1 MERIAP
7 HVCVVNLG
15 CRVNRVESDWMES
28 SFVQSGA
35 VLCADD
41 EADIIAINTC
51 AVTGE
56 AQAKTRK
63 AVRRAAS
70 LPKHPLVAVT
80 GCVANLFPAELEAIG
95 DNVRV
100 LPAKLAL
107 VEDALGE
114 WGRLNASAAKEP
126 LGTSLLKQSSP
137 LCGCGT
143 RDEAPRG
150 SSLDGN
156 PPISHAG
163 SLDAHAQ
170 SHSSQQ
176 DSVPS
181 FGHDDLARVE
191 NVSSGAVPQ
200 ARSAEG
206 CLSTKDTLSAPGG
219 SHAVFR
225 ARRGVKVQD
234 GCDNKCT
241 YCIVWR
247 ARGKSLSTPYS
258 LIEKQVRQVLS
269 EGALEVDLTGINLGR
284 YASVDEQGESL
295 DLAGLIERL
304 VPLIREHGALL
315 RASSIEP
322 PEVTPELVAAF
333 ARNVDCVAPHFHL
346 PLQAGSTRVL
356 HRMGRRY
363 NAEQFLEKVV
373 LIREALPSAAISTDI
388 IVGFPGETE
397 EDFQE
402 TLALSEK
409 AAFSKIHAFR
419 FSARPDTPAACMP
432 DQIAPEVIRER
443 SERLRLLADRL
454 RHDDAARRI
463 GTVEPV
469 LIEQIDEA
477 GNACGTTAS
486 HHEVVIP
493 AGEHGF
499 EGPTLI
505 HMPLASVSANGVFRI
520 SAV

>member
-35 VLCADD
+35 VLCAED

-100 LPAKLAL
+100 LPAKLVL
-107 VEDALGE
+107 VEDSLGE
-114 WGRLNASAAKEP
+114 WGRLNASAAGE
-126 LGTSLLKQSSP
+126 GEDASLLKQSSP

-143 RDEAPRG
+143 RDEA
-150 SSLDGN
+150 SS
-156 PPISHAG
+156 P
-163 SLDAHAQ
+163 
-170 SHSSQQ
+170 SQQ
-176 DSVPS
+176 ESLQYMQRDS
-181 FGHDDLARVE
+181 LARVE
-191 NVSSGAVPQ
+191 SVSSGAVPQ
-200 ARSAEG
+200 ARSAED
-206 CLSTKDTLSAPGG
+206 CLSTEDTFSASG

-284 YASVDEQGESL
+284 YCSVDERGESL

-363 NAEQFLEKVV
+363 NAEQFLEKVA
-373 LIREALPSAAISTDI
+373 LIRDALPAAAISTDI

-402 TLALSEK
+402 TLTLSEK

-419 FSARPDTPAACMP
+419 FSARPDTPAASMP

-443 SERLRLLADRL
+443 SERLRVLADRL

-486 HHEVVIP
+486 HHEVIIP
-493 AGEHGF
+493 VGEHGF
-499 EGPTLI
+499 EEPTLI
-505 HMPLASVSANGVFRI
+505 HMPLASVSANGALCTPAI
-520 SAV
+520 

>member
-35 VLCADD
+35 VLCAED

-100 LPAKLAL
+100 LSAKLAL

-114 WGRLNASAAKEP
+114 WGKLNASAAGE
-126 LGTSLLKQSSP
+126 GEDASLLKQSSP

-143 RDEAPRG
+143 RDEA
-150 SSLDGN
+150 SS
-156 PPISHAG
+156 P
-163 SLDAHAQ
+163 
-170 SHSSQQ
+170 SQQ
-176 DSVPS
+176 ESLQYMQRDS
-181 FGHDDLARVE
+181 LARVE
-191 NVSSGAVPQ
+191 SVSSGAVPQ
-200 ARSAEG
+200 ARSAED
-206 CLSTKDTLSAPGG
+206 CLSTEDTLSAPGG
-219 SHAVFR
+219 HAVFR

-284 YASVDEQGESL
+284 YCSVDEQGAPL

-304 VPLIREHGALL
+304 MPLIREHGALL

-333 ARNVDCVAPHFHL
+333 ARDADCVAPHFHL

-363 NAEQFLEKVV
+363 NAEQFLEKVT

-419 FSARPDTPAACMP
+419 FSARPDTPAAGMP

-443 SERLRLLADRL
+443 SERLRVLADRL

-469 LIEQIDEA
+469 LIEQIDAA

-486 HHEVVIP
+486 HHEVIIP
-493 AGEHGF
+493 AGGHGLV
-499 EGPTLI
+499 GPALVRALI
-505 HMPLASVSANGVFRI
+505 ADTKNDGMLVGDFVGY
-520 SAV
+520 

>member
-1 MERIAP
+1 M
-7 HVCVVNLG
+7 
-15 CRVNRVESDWMES
+15 
-28 SFVQSGA
+28 
-35 VLCADD
+35 
-41 EADIIAINTC
+41 
-51 AVTGE
+51 
-56 AQAKTRK
+56 
-63 AVRRAAS
+63 
-70 LPKHPLVAVT
+70 
-80 GCVANLFPAELEAIG
+80 
-95 DNVRV
+95 
-100 LPAKLAL
+100 
-107 VEDALGE
+107 
-114 WGRLNASAAKEP
+114 
-126 LGTSLLKQSSP
+126 
-137 LCGCGT
+137 
-143 RDEAPRG
+143 
-150 SSLDGN
+150 
-156 PPISHAG
+156 
-163 SLDAHAQ
+163 
-170 SHSSQQ
+170 
-176 DSVPS
+176 
-181 FGHDDLARVE
+181 
-191 NVSSGAVPQ
+191 
-200 ARSAEG
+200 
-206 CLSTKDTLSAPGG
+206 
-219 SHAVFR
+219 
-225 ARRGVKVQD
+225 QD

-284 YASVDEQGESL
+284 YCSVDEQGESL

-333 ARNVDCVAPHFHL
+333 ARYADCVAPHFHL

-363 NAEQFLEKVV
+363 NAEQFLEKVA
-373 LIREALPSAAISTDI
+373 LIRDALPAAAISTDI

-402 TLALSEK
+402 TLTLSEK

-419 FSARPDTPAACMP
+419 FSARPDTPAASMP

-443 SERLRLLADRL
+443 SERLRVLADRL

-486 HHEVVIP
+486 HHEVIIP
-493 AGEHGF
+493 VGEHGF
-499 EGPTLI
+499 EEPTLI
-505 HMPLASVSANGVFRI
+505 HMPLASVSANGALCTPAI
-520 SAV
+520 

>member
-35 VLCADD
+35 VLCAED

-100 LPAKLAL
+100 LPAKLVL
-107 VEDALGE
+107 VEDSLGE
-114 WGRLNASAAKEP
+114 WGRLNASAAGE
-126 LGTSLLKQSSP
+126 GEDASLLKQSSP

-143 RDEAPRG
+143 RDEA
-150 SSLDGN
+150 SS
-156 PPISHAG
+156 P
-163 SLDAHAQ
+163 
-170 SHSSQQ
+170 SQQ
-176 DSVPS
+176 ESLQYMQRDS
-181 FGHDDLARVE
+181 LARVE
-191 NVSSGAVPQ
+191 SVSSGAVPQ
-200 ARSAEG
+200 ARSAED
-206 CLSTKDTLSAPGG
+206 CLSTEDTFSASG

-284 YASVDEQGESL
+284 YCSVDERGESL

-363 NAEQFLEKVV
+363 NAEQFLDKVA
-373 LIREALPSAAISTDI
+373 LIREALPLAAVSTDI

-419 FSARPDTPAACMP
+419 FSARPDTPAASMP

-443 SERLRLLADRL
+443 SDRLRILADRL

-469 LIEQIDEA
+469 LIEQIDAA
-477 GNACGTTAS
+477 GNACGTTAG
-486 HHEVVIP
+486 HHEVIIP
-493 AGEHGF
+493 AGGHGLV
-499 EGPTLI
+499 GPALVRALI
-505 HMPLASVSANGVFRI
+505 ADTKNDGMLVGDFVGY
-520 SAV
+520 

>member
-1 MERIAP
+1 MERTAP

-35 VLCADD
+35 VLCAED

-63 AVRRAAS
+63 TVRRAAS

-95 DNVRV
+95 DNVCV

-107 VEDALGE
+107 VEDSLKAWEELNGGLTGE
-114 WGRLNASAAKEP
+114 GED
-126 LGTSLLKQSSP
+126 TSLLKQSSP

-143 RDEAPRG
+143 RDEA
-150 SSLDGN
+150 SS
-156 PPISHAG
+156 P
-163 SLDAHAQ
+163 
-170 SHSSQQ
+170 SQQ
-176 DSVPS
+176 ESLQYMQQ
-181 FGHDDLARVE
+181 DDLARVE
-191 NVSSGAVPQ
+191 SVSSGAVPQ
-200 ARSAEG
+200 ARSAED
-206 CLSTKDTLSAPGG
+206 CLSTEDTFSTSG

-234 GCDNKCT
+234 GCDNKCA

-284 YASVDEQGESL
+284 YASVDEQGASL
-295 DLAGLIERL
+295 DLAGLIECL

-333 ARNVDCVAPHFHL
+333 ARNADCVAPHFHL

-363 NAEQFLEKVV
+363 NAEQFLEKVS
-373 LIREALPSAAISTDI
+373 LIREALPAAAISTDI

-402 TLALSEK
+402 TLALSVK

-419 FSARPDTPAACMP
+419 FSARPDTPAAGMP

-443 SERLRLLADRL
+443 SERLRILADRL
-454 RHDDAARRI
+454 RRADAARRV

-469 LIEQIDEA
+469 LIEQIDAA

-493 AGEHGF
+493 AGEHGL
-499 EGPTLI
+499 EGPALI
-505 HMPLASVSANGVFRI
+505 HMPLASVSANGALCTPAI
-520 SAV
+520 

>member
-1 MERIAP
+1 MERTAP

-35 VLCADD
+35 VLCAED

-100 LPAKLAL
+100 LPAKLVL
-107 VEDALGE
+107 VEDSLKVWEELNGGLTGE
-114 WGRLNASAAKEP
+114 GED
-126 LGTSLLKQSSP
+126 TSLLKQSSP

-143 RDEAPRG
+143 RDEA
-150 SSLDGN
+150 SS
-156 PPISHAG
+156 P
-163 SLDAHAQ
+163 
-170 SHSSQQ
+170 SQQ
-176 DSVPS
+176 ESLQYMQR
-181 FGHDDLARVE
+181 DDLARVE

-200 ARSAEG
+200 ARSAED
-206 CLSTKDTLSAPGG
+206 CLSTEDTLSTPGG
-219 SHAVFR
+219 HAVFR

-284 YASVDEQGESL
+284 YCSVDERGESL
-295 DLAGLIERL
+295 DLAGLIECL

-333 ARNVDCVAPHFHL
+333 ARNADCVAPHFHL

-363 NAEQFLEKVV
+363 NAEQFLEKVA
-373 LIREALPSAAISTDI
+373 LIREALPAAAISTDI

-402 TLALSEK
+402 TLALSVK

-419 FSARPDTPAACMP
+419 FSARPDTPAAGMP

-443 SERLRLLADRL
+443 SERLRVLADRL

-493 AGEHGF
+493 AGEHGL
-499 EGPTLI
+499 EGPALI
-505 HMPLASVSANGVFRI
+505 RMPLASVSANGALCTPAI
-520 SAV
+520 

>member
-35 VLCADD
+35 VLCAED

-100 LPAKLAL
+100 LPAKLVL

-114 WGRLNASAAKEP
+114 WGKLNASAAGE
-126 LGTSLLKQSSP
+126 GEDTSLSGALYVYNHENQ
-137 LCGCGT
+137 
-143 RDEAPRG
+143 
-150 SSLDGN
+150 
-156 PPISHAG
+156 
-163 SLDAHAQ
+163 DA
-170 SHSSQQ
+170 
-176 DSVPS
+176 
-181 FGHDDLARVE
+181 LVE
-191 NVSSGAVPQ
+191 NVSSGVVSQ
-200 ARSAEG
+200 ARSAED
-206 CLSTKDTLSAPGG
+206 CLSTEDAFSASG

-284 YASVDEQGESL
+284 YSSVDEQGESL

-304 VPLIREHGALL
+304 VPLIRERGALL

-333 ARNVDCVAPHFHL
+333 ARNTDCVAPHFHL

-363 NAEQFLEKVV
+363 NAEQFLEKVA
-373 LIREALPSAAISTDI
+373 LIREALPAAAISTDI

-402 TLALSEK
+402 TLSLSEK
-409 AAFSKIHAFR
+409 AVFSKIHAFR
-419 FSARPDTPAACMP
+419 FSARPDTPAASMP

-443 SERLRLLADRL
+443 SERLRVLADRL

-469 LIEQIDEA
+469 LIEQIDET

-493 AGEHGF
+493 AEEHAF
-499 EGPTLI
+499 EGPVLVCAYLDDTRPEGVLI
-505 HMPLASVSANGVFRI
+505 GRVLV
-520 SAV
+520 

>member
-1 MERIAP
+1 MERTAP

-35 VLCADD
+35 VLCAED

-70 LPKHPLVAVT
+70 LPKHPFVAVT

-100 LPAKLAL
+100 FPAKLVL

-114 WGRLNASAAKEP
+114 WGKLNASAAGE
-126 LGTSLLKQSSP
+126 GEDASLLKQSSP

-143 RDEAPRG
+143 RDEA
-150 SSLDGN
+150 SS
-156 PPISHAG
+156 P
-163 SLDAHAQ
+163 
-170 SHSSQQ
+170 SQQ
-176 DSVPS
+176 ESLQYMQR
-181 FGHDDLARVE
+181 DDLARVE
-191 NVSSGAVPQ
+191 SVSSGAVPQ
-200 ARSAEG
+200 ARSAED
-206 CLSTKDTLSAPGG
+206 CLSTEDTLSTPGG
-219 SHAVFR
+219 HAVFR

-284 YASVDEQGESL
+284 YCSVDERGESL
-295 DLAGLIERL
+295 DLAGLIECL

-333 ARNVDCVAPHFHL
+333 ARNADCVAPHFHL

-409 AAFSKIHAFR
+409 AGFSKIHAFR
-419 FSARPDTPAACMP
+419 FSARPDTPAAGMP

-443 SERLRLLADRL
+443 SERLRVLADRL
-454 RHDDAARRI
+454 RHDDAARRV

-469 LIEQIDEA
+469 LIEQIDAA

-493 AGEHGF
+493 AGEHGL
-499 EGPTLI
+499 EGPTLVQAVI
-505 HMPLASVSANGVFRI
+505 AGVEDDGILVASLDSHCYLG
-520 SAV
+520 

>member
-1 MERIAP
+1 M
-7 HVCVVNLG
+7 
-15 CRVNRVESDWMES
+15 
-28 SFVQSGA
+28 
-35 VLCADD
+35 
-41 EADIIAINTC
+41 
-51 AVTGE
+51 
-56 AQAKTRK
+56 
-63 AVRRAAS
+63 
-70 LPKHPLVAVT
+70 
-80 GCVANLFPAELEAIG
+80 
-95 DNVRV
+95 
-100 LPAKLAL
+100 
-107 VEDALGE
+107 
-114 WGRLNASAAKEP
+114 
-126 LGTSLLKQSSP
+126 
-137 LCGCGT
+137 
-143 RDEAPRG
+143 
-150 SSLDGN
+150 
-156 PPISHAG
+156 
-163 SLDAHAQ
+163 
-170 SHSSQQ
+170 
-176 DSVPS
+176 
-181 FGHDDLARVE
+181 
-191 NVSSGAVPQ
+191 
-200 ARSAEG
+200 
-206 CLSTKDTLSAPGG
+206 
-219 SHAVFR
+219 
-225 ARRGVKVQD
+225 QD

-284 YASVDEQGESL
+284 YSSVDEHGESL

-304 VPLIREHGALL
+304 VPLIREQGALL

-322 PEVTPELVAAF
+322 PEVTSELVAAF
-333 ARNVDCVAPHFHL
+333 ARNVGCVAPHFHL

-363 NAEQFLEKVV
+363 NAEQFLEKVA
-373 LIREALPSAAISTDI
+373 LIRDALPAAAISTDI

-419 FSARPDTPAACMP
+419 FSARPDTPAASMP

-443 SERLRLLADRL
+443 SERLRVFAERL
-454 RHDDAARRI
+454 RRADAARRV

-499 EGPTLI
+499 EGPVLVCAYLDDTRPEGVLI
-505 HMPLASVSANGVFRI
+505 GRVLV
-520 SAV
+520 

>member
-1 MERIAP
+1 MERTAP

-35 VLCADD
+35 VLCAED

-100 LPAKLAL
+100 LPAKLVL

-114 WGRLNASAAKEP
+114 WGRLNANVTQEP

-143 RDEAPRG
+143 RDEA
-150 SSLDGN
+150 SS
-156 PPISHAG
+156 P
-163 SLDAHAQ
+163 
-170 SHSSQQ
+170 SQQ
-176 DSVPS
+176 ESLQYMQRDS
-181 FGHDDLARVE
+181 LARVE
-191 NVSSGAVPQ
+191 SVSSGAVPQ
-200 ARSAEG
+200 ARSAED
-206 CLSTKDTLSAPGG
+206 CLSTEDTLSTPGV
-219 SHAVFR
+219 HAVFR

-284 YASVDEQGESL
+284 YCSVDEQGESL

-333 ARNVDCVAPHFHL
+333 ARYADCVAPHFHL

-363 NAEQFLEKVV
+363 NAEQFLEKVA
-373 LIREALPSAAISTDI
+373 LIRDALPAAAISTDI

-402 TLALSEK
+402 TLTLSEK

-419 FSARPDTPAACMP
+419 FSARPDTPAASMP

-443 SERLRLLADRL
+443 SERLRVLADRL

-493 AGEHGF
+493 VGEHGF
-499 EGPTLI
+499 EEPTLI
-505 HMPLASVSANGVFRI
+505 HMPLASVSANGALCTPAI
-520 SAV
+520 

>member
-1 MERIAP
+1 MGASGP
-7 HVCVVNLG
+7 SVCVINLG

-28 SFVQSGA
+28 AFVQSGA
-35 VLCADD
+35 LLCAESD
-41 EADIIAINTC
+41 ADIVAINTC

-63 AVRRAAS
+63 AVRHAAG
-70 LPKHPLVAVT
+70 LPKRPLVAVT
-80 GCVANLFPAELEAIG
+80 GCVANLFPEELEAIG
-95 DNVRV
+95 ENVRV
-100 LPAKLAL
+100 CPAKLAL

-114 WGRLNASAAKEP
+114 WEKLNGRLPGEGEDA
-126 LGTSLLKQSSP
+126 SLLRQSSP

-143 RDEAPRG
+143 RDEA
-150 SSLDGN
+150 SSPSRQD
-156 PPISHAG
+156 G
-163 SLDAHAQ
+163 SLAFSHEGQLAQ
-170 SHSSQQ
+170 AEGA
-176 DSVPS
+176 
-181 FGHDDLARVE
+181 F
-191 NVSSGAVPQ
+191 SGAVPQ
-200 ARSAEG
+200 ARSAED
-206 CLSTKDTLSAPGG
+206 CLSTEEAPSAPG

-225 ARRGVKVQD
+225 ARRGVKIQD

-258 LIEKQVRQVLS
+258 LIEKQVLQVLG

-284 YASVDEQGESL
+284 YAASDELGVQF

-304 VPLIREHGALL
+304 APLMREHGALL

-322 PEVTPELVAAF
+322 PEVTPELVEAF
-333 ARNVDCVAPHFHL
+333 RRNADCVAPHFHL

-363 NAEQFLEKVV
+363 NAEQFLQKVA
-373 LIREALPSAAISTDI
+373 LIREALPAAAISTDI

-402 TLALSEK
+402 TLALAQK

-419 FSARPDTPAACMP
+419 FSARPDTPAASMP
-432 DQIAPEVIRER
+432 DQVAPEVIRER
-443 SERLRLLADRL
+443 SERLRHLADRL
-454 RHDDAARRI
+454 RHEDAARRV

-469 LIEQIDEA
+469 LIEHIGADGIA
-477 GNACGTTAS
+477 HGTTAS
-486 HHEVVIP
+486 HHEIAIP
-493 AGEHGF
+493 AGEH
-499 EGPTLI
+499 TLRSFGLVRVEI
-505 HMPLASVSANGVFRI
+505 TGIEPMPNAALAGVL
-520 SAV
+520 VG

>member
-1 MERIAP
+1 MERTAP

-35 VLCADD
+35 VLCAED

-107 VEDALGE
+107 MEDSLKAWEELNGSLTGE
-114 WGRLNASAAKEP
+114 GED
-126 LGTSLLKQSSP
+126 TSLLKQSSP

-143 RDEAPRG
+143 RDEA
-150 SSLDGN
+150 SS
-156 PPISHAG
+156 P
-163 SLDAHAQ
+163 
-170 SHSSQQ
+170 SQQ
-176 DSVPS
+176 ESFQYMQRDS
-181 FGHDDLARVE
+181 LARVE

-200 ARSAEG
+200 ARSAED
-206 CLSTKDTLSAPGG
+206 CLSTEDTLSTPGG
-219 SHAVFR
+219 HAVFR

-234 GCDNKCT
+234 GCDNKCA

-284 YASVDEQGESL
+284 YCSVDERGESL
-295 DLAGLIERL
+295 DLAGLIECL

-333 ARNVDCVAPHFHL
+333 ARNADCVAPHFHL

-363 NAEQFLEKVV
+363 NAEQFLEKVA
-373 LIREALPSAAISTDI
+373 LIREALPAAAISTDI

-419 FSARPDTPAACMP
+419 FSARPDTPAAGMP

-443 SERLRLLADRL
+443 SERLRVLADRL

-469 LIEQIDEA
+469 LIEQIDAA

-486 HHEVVIP
+486 HHEVIIP
-493 AGEHGF
+493 AGEHKL
-499 EGPTLI
+499 EGPTLVQAVI
-505 HMPLASVSANGVFRI
+505 AGVEDDGILVASLDSHCYLG
-520 SAV
+520 

>member
-35 VLCADD
+35 VLCAED

-100 LPAKLAL
+100 LPAKLVL
-107 VEDALGE
+107 VEDSLGE
-114 WGRLNASAAKEP
+114 WGRLNASAAGE
-126 LGTSLLKQSSP
+126 GEDASLLKQSSP

-143 RDEAPRG
+143 RDEA
-150 SSLDGN
+150 SS
-156 PPISHAG
+156 P
-163 SLDAHAQ
+163 
-170 SHSSQQ
+170 SQQ
-176 DSVPS
+176 ESLQYMQRDS
-181 FGHDDLARVE
+181 LARVE
-191 NVSSGAVPQ
+191 SVSSGAVPQ
-200 ARSAEG
+200 ARSAED
-206 CLSTKDTLSAPGG
+206 CLSTEDTLSTPGV
-219 SHAVFR
+219 HAVFR

-284 YASVDEQGESL
+284 YCSVDERGESL

-363 NAEQFLEKVV
+363 NAEQFLDKVA
-373 LIREALPSAAISTDI
+373 LIREALPLAAVSTDI

-419 FSARPDTPAACMP
+419 FSARPDTPAASMP

-443 SERLRLLADRL
+443 SDRLRILADRL

-469 LIEQIDEA
+469 LIEQIDAA
-477 GNACGTTAS
+477 GNACGTTAG
-486 HHEVVIP
+486 HHEVIIP
-493 AGEHGF
+493 AGGHGLV
-499 EGPTLI
+499 GPALVRALI
-505 HMPLASVSANGVFRI
+505 ADTKNDGMLVGDFVGY
-520 SAV
+520 

>member
-1 MERIAP
+1 MERTAP

-35 VLCADD
+35 VLCAED

-63 AVRRAAS
+63 AVRHAAS
-70 LPKHPLVAVT
+70 LSKHPLVAVT

-100 LPAKLAL
+100 LPAKLVL

-143 RDEAPRG
+143 RDEA
-150 SSLDGN
+150 SS
-156 PPISHAG
+156 P
-163 SLDAHAQ
+163 
-170 SHSSQQ
+170 SQQ
-176 DSVPS
+176 ESLQYMQR
-181 FGHDDLARVE
+181 DDLARVE

-200 ARSAEG
+200 ARSAED
-206 CLSTKDTLSAPGG
+206 CLSTEDTLSAPGG
-219 SHAVFR
+219 HAVFR

-258 LIEKQVRQVLS
+258 LIEKQVRQGLN

-284 YASVDEQGESL
+284 YVSVDEQGASL
-295 DLAGLIERL
+295 DLAGLIECL

-333 ARNVDCVAPHFHL
+333 ARNADCVAPHFHL

-363 NAEQFLEKVV
+363 NAEQFLEKVT

-419 FSARPDTPAACMP
+419 FSARPDTPAAGMP

-443 SERLRLLADRL
+443 SERLRILADRL

-469 LIEQIDEA
+469 LIEQIDAA

-493 AGEHGF
+493 AGEHQV
-499 EGPTLI
+499 EGPTLVQALVARVEDDGVLGAS
-505 HMPLASVSANGVFRI
+505 LASQSD
-520 SAV
+520 SD

>member
-1 MERIAP
+1 MERTAP

-35 VLCADD
+35 VLCAED

-100 LPAKLAL
+100 LPAKLVL
-107 VEDALGE
+107 VEDSLKVWEELNGGLTGE
-114 WGRLNASAAKEP
+114 GED
-126 LGTSLLKQSSP
+126 TSLLKQSSP

-143 RDEAPRG
+143 RDEA
-150 SSLDGN
+150 SS
-156 PPISHAG
+156 P
-163 SLDAHAQ
+163 
-170 SHSSQQ
+170 SQQ
-176 DSVPS
+176 ESLQYMQQ
-181 FGHDDLARVE
+181 DDLARVE
-191 NVSSGAVPQ
+191 SVSSGAVPQ
-200 ARSAEG
+200 ARSAED
-206 CLSTKDTLSAPGG
+206 CLSAEDTLSTPGG
-219 SHAVFR
+219 HAVFR

-284 YASVDEQGESL
+284 YCSVDEQGAPL

-304 VPLIREHGALL
+304 MPLIREHGALL

-333 ARNVDCVAPHFHL
+333 AHNADCVAPHFHL

-363 NAEQFLEKVV
+363 NAEQFLEKVS

-388 IVGFPGETE
+388 IVGFPGEIE

-419 FSARPDTPAACMP
+419 FSARPDTPAAGMP

-443 SERLRLLADRL
+443 SERLRVLADRL

-469 LIEQIDEA
+469 LIEQIDAA

-486 HHEVVIP
+486 HHEVIIP
-493 AGEHGF
+493 AGEHKL
-499 EGPTLI
+499 EGPTLVQAVI
-505 HMPLASVSANGVFRI
+505 AGVEDDGILVASLDSHCYLG
-520 SAV
+520 